1 MKKQG
6 VLIYD
11 AETDRMDIRFGLL
24 DYYGGLHCGDEF
36 DLKIDDEYAKN
47 KIASQMDIEI
57 KKQKANYI
65 IDNSHDLCYTYKQ
78 IEDILQRIKKEE

>member
-1 MKKQG
+1 MKRQG

-36 DLKIDDEYAKN
+36 DLKIDDEW
-47 KIASQMDIEI
+47 IATRIERCSFWYLRGI
-57 KKQKANYI
+57 RIANLNGLI
-65 IDNSHDLCYTYKQ
+65 V
-78 IEDILQRIKKEE
+78 RI

>member
-24 DYYGGLHCGDEF
+24 DCYGGLPCGDQLNF
-36 DLKIDDEYAKN
+36 NIDDEKLP
-47 KIASQMDIEI
+47 KRLERCP
-57 KKQKANYI
+57 
-65 IDNSHDLCYTYKQ
+65 L
-78 IEDILQRIKKEE
+78 

>member
-24 DYYGGLHCGDEF
+24 DYYGDEL
-36 DLKIDDEYAKN
+36 DLKIDDEWIPTRIERCSFWYLRGIR
-47 KIASQMDIEI
+47 IANLNGLIV
-57 KKQKANYI
+57 
-65 IDNSHDLCYTYKQ
+65 
-78 IEDILQRIKKEE
+78 RI